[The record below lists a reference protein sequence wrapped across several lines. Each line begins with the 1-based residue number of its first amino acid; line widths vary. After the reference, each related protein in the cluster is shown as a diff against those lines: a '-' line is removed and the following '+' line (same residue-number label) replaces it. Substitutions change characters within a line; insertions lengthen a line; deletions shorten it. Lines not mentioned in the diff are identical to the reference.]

1 MPSSVQDLMISAELT
16 PMGVVPWLSP
26 ELPSH
31 AGINILSLTPN
42 AAEIEPNLTPPRLAT
57 EREQVQDI
65 ASTTIA
71 RLLPLDLNRAHG
83 TVGISLFHEVTKLPL
98 YLPHFPI
105 EVRGLEMDL
114 MSVRTTAPR
123 TFLCIANRKRDR
135 GSALGATR
143 TQVVIIKRS

>member
-1 MPSSVQDLMISAELT
+1 MMSAPSSWISMRSTILTPRRNPWRLRLPVFRYYMPSSVQDLMISAELT

-98 YLPHFPI
+98 Y
-105 EVRGLEMDL
+105 
-114 MSVRTTAPR
+114 
-123 TFLCIANRKRDR
+123 
-135 GSALGATR
+135 
-143 TQVVIIKRS
+143 